1 MSGAYVFIEEAERDW
16 YLNRKDLST
25 CEGEFTRR
33 RATLVYLEDAQLAE
47 KVAAGLQYEH
57 GISGYEYDGYRKF
70 EAKRVTDLSPEDAAL
85 AMHVD
90 EKERPE
96 WLQPWTDRARKLAEF
111 HEHLSSA
118 KDEPEATINESP
130 GEVPVVERERES
142 NHSDDIGT
150 TRSQGKQKQTKWQ
163 EVQHTAE
170 KYCHK
175 HGFPGVRNLAKICRC
190 APSTMEKAIGLSSYL
205 RAQRSEYKWANKKL
219 RKTRLTDVHLDRQ
232 PQTTEEDPLE
242 QLIAEQKRDRDSDH
256 VL

>member
-1 MSGAYVFIEEAERDW
+1 MSGAYVFIEKGEWDW

-25 CEGEFTRR
+25 CEGEVTRR

-47 KVAAGLQYEH
+47 KVAAGLQHEH

-96 WLQPWTDRARKLAEF
+96 WLQPWTDRAKKLAEF

-118 KDEPEATINESP
+118 KDEPEATMNESP
-130 GEVPVVERERES
+130 SEVQAVERERES
-142 NHSDDIGT
+142 NHSDDTGT
-150 TRSQGKQKQTKWQ
+150 TRSQGKQKLTKWQ
-163 EVQHTAE
+163 EVQRLAE
-170 KYCHK
+170 KHCRK
-175 HGFPGVRNLAKICRC
+175 HGFPGVRTLAKICGC
-190 APSTMEKAIGLSSYL
+190 APSTMDKAIGRSSYL
-205 RAQRSEYKWANKKL
+205 SARRSEHKWDNKKL
-219 RKTRLTDVHLDRQ
+219 RKNRLTEVHLDRL
-232 PQTTEEDPLE
+232 PQTTEEDPLK
-242 QLIAEQKRDRDSDH
+242 QLIAEQKRDMGSNH